1 MWDRLTRRKQRQEE
15 VELIL
20 DRAEQAA
27 AQVSKLQELV
37 RQIQAENRKL
47 RRLTHMQESVRIVR
61 KAHEAALKLAA
72 MHLAGMKT
80 GRKSARKAGSI
91 SERTFFYARA
101 LLELAS
107 VYADGEF
114 VTDDVDLIE
123 SNLRAAAR
131 SAERDFHL
139 LWRRLP
145 PSRRPKIV

>member
-1 MWDRLTRRKQRQEE
+1 MLTRREQRQGE
-15 VELIL
+15 VEVIL

-27 AQVSKLQELV
+27 AQVGKLQELV

-47 RRLTHMQESVRIVR
+47 RRLTHMKESVRLVR

-101 LLELAS
+101 LLELAAI
-107 VYADGEF
+107 YADGEF
-114 VTDDVDLIE
+114 ITDNVGPKQTFV
-123 SNLRAAAR
+123 SPAATSPAW
-131 SAERDFHL
+131 L
-139 LWRRLP
+139 V
-145 PSRRPKIV
+145 PKQIFPTL